1 MAKTINDND
10 NAISVTM
17 EPMRTAS
24 NRDTMKVTIIYGANR
39 MEMTMIQA
47 ITLARHILYITGS
60 G

>member
-17 EPMRTAS
+17 EAMRTPT
-24 NRDTMKVTIIYGANR
+24 NRDTMKISIVHGANR

-47 ITLARHILYITGS
+47 ITLARHILYLTGS